1 MAKNEKRTMNVIL
14 DDLNN
19 TVKAH
24 NELDLGNVT
33 RTTLLKN
40 ANDLVKEY
48 NELSMLTLYAECADA
63 ALPVKAFVEAGVY
76 KTKKLKRNEE
86 KVPDKDGVLH
96 LVISYTVEDSTGD
109 LDLTKFLEWAAAMGK
124 KDTNTTDWRIKMA
137 AVKDAIKKSYRQTL
151 NSNAESNT
159 ISVKALKTLIQDMF
173 DALIFIP
180 TEKGENSVVA
190 TNSIAKIFRE
200 FATQTNTKLAD
211 SENIGSI
218 LTGKVWNT
226 LVMKNLKSAVTG
238 KKLIVTFDVDEA
250 VTEATEAAA
259 E

>member
-1 MAKNEKRTMNVIL
+1 M
-14 DDLNN
+14 
-19 TVKAH
+19 
-24 NELDLGNVT
+24 
-33 RTTLLKN
+33 
-40 ANDLVKEY
+40 
-48 NELSMLTLYAECADA
+48 
-63 ALPVKAFVEAGVY
+63 
-76 KTKKLKRNEE
+76 
-86 KVPDKDGVLH
+86 
-96 LVISYTVEDSTGD
+96 ISYTVEDSTGD

-124 KDTNTTDWRIKMA
+124 KATNTTDWRIKMA

-159 ISVKALKTLIQDMF
+159 ISVKALKSLIQDMF

-200 FATQTNTKLAD
+200 FATQTNTKLVD

-226 LVMKNLKSAVTG
+226 LVMKNLKAAVTG
-238 KKLIVTFDVDEA
+238 KKLIVTFDGD
-250 VTEATEAAA
+250 EAAA
-259 E
+259 EAKTDASEETAEAK